1 MKALNT
7 DRIYALFLR
16 LTRRLSTRQMLML
29 LAVVVGLLAGVG
41 TFLFDV
47 LLHSIEH
54 GLTSWFPVDRV
65 RLISL
70 VTPAMGI
77 VLATLFVRYIVRDNI
92 SEGVTRVLRAM
103 SRGDSQIA
111 PHNTWTS
118 IVGGATTI
126 GFGGS
131 VGPEAPIVL
140 TGAAIG
146 SNVGRLARLN
156 YKHTTL
162 MLCCGA
168 GAAVAAIFKAPITGL
183 VFVLE
188 ILMLD
193 ITATSI
199 IPLLIATVTAT
210 TTALILRGFDPI
222 IAVTLRPED
231 HFELWQ
237 IPLFILLGVCCGLMA
252 YYFTTMNSRVGRF
265 FKQQP
270 TQYRKWLIGGG
281 ILGILLFLFPPLYGE
296 GYDAFVGLMHGRTEQ
311 LFDNSLFY
319 QFRHIEW
326 VVILIVLATMFFK
339 VIAMATTNAAG
350 GVGGTFAPS
359 LFVGAFTGASLALVC
374 NALFGWEVPIA
385 SFTLV
390 GMAGVMTGVMKAP
403 LTSIFL
409 IAELSNG
416 YGLFIPLMLTACI
429 SFAVNYWLDPD
440 SIYTKQLRQRGEL
453 LTHDKDQSVFVFLK
467 LDELMETDFIRI
479 REHMTL
485 GDLIDIISTARRNIF
500 PVIDDFGRL
509 LGVVQ
514 LDDLRRDMFKREKY
528 GARIINYMI
537 QPPDRILQHEAIQS
551 ILPKFEDKNTW
562 MLPVVDKQ
570 NHYLGFIS
578 KSRILNAYRQQL
590 VKIQQ

>member
-1 MKALNT
+1 
-7 DRIYALFLR
+7 
-16 LTRRLSTRQMLML
+16 
-29 LAVVVGLLAGVG
+29 
-41 TFLFDV
+41 
-47 LLHSIEH
+47 
-54 GLTSWFPVDRV
+54 
-65 RLISL
+65 
-70 VTPAMGI
+70 
-77 VLATLFVRYIVRDNI
+77 
-92 SEGVTRVLRAM
+92 
-103 SRGDSQIA
+103 
-111 PHNTWTS
+111 
-118 IVGGATTI
+118 
-126 GFGGS
+126 
-131 VGPEAPIVL
+131 
-140 TGAAIG
+140 
-146 SNVGRLARLN
+146 
-156 YKHTTL
+156 
-162 MLCCGA
+162 
-168 GAAVAAIFKAPITGL
+168 
-183 VFVLE
+183 
-188 ILMLD
+188 
-193 ITATSI
+193 
-199 IPLLIATVTAT
+199 
-210 TTALILRGFDPI
+210 
-222 IAVTLRPED
+222 
-231 HFELWQ
+231 
-237 IPLFILLGVCCGLMA
+237 MA
-252 YYFTTMNSRVGRF
+252 WYFTSMNARVGRF

-270 TQYRKWLIGGG
+270 TQQRKWIIGG
-281 ILGILLFLFPPLYGE
+281 IVLGVLIFIFPPLYGE
-296 GYDAFVGLMHGRTEQ
+296 GYDAFTELMHGRTGP

-319 QFRHIEW
+319 QFSHIEW
-326 VVILIVLATMFFK
+326 VVILFVIATMFFK

-359 LFVGAFTGASLALVC
+359 LFVGAFTGASVALIC
-374 NALFGWEVPIA
+374 NALFDLHVPIA

-416 YGLFIPLMLTACI
+416 YELFIPLMITACI
-429 SFAVNYWLDPD
+429 SFALNYWLDPD

-467 LDELMETDFIRI
+467 LDELMETDFVRI

-500 PVIDDFGRL
+500 PVIDDFGHL

-514 LDDLRRDMFKREKY
+514 LDDLRKDMFHREKY
-528 GARIINYMI
+528 GSTVMNYMI